1 MSASDSSVRPVTVL
15 EPPGAAAEVAKW
27 MSNAVVQKSLDELSL
42 AELEATIAQWQ
53 RGYAE
58 AGKALKKIRDD
69 QLYKKV
75 GFQTFVEYAESHR
88 CDVSRCRAYQLIEA
102 AEVAVLFNTLN
113 ILPPRNAR
121 QAWELHP
128 LLRKAGKD
136 AVVKLWS
143 DLRDQHGDTL
153 TANIIKAAVAV
164 RMRGDLQDGP
174 QAKDDTLGPLSSR
187 AMNRLI
193 MNAFVTLS
201 KLAGCTDEM
210 LEMAMTEQVAS
221 FVAKAW
227 DAVETV
233 KRVRKVAVRRADALE
248 LDAFM
253 RDQPDLRT
261 FVHRNDGFSLQKS
274 SAVAGELKGLM
285 RDAHGRP
292 TGLVHPKAGKSAE
305 KMAQLA
311 HEAGYRTSDGDPIE
325 EGNITHV
332 LATGGWVKITPGI
345 PEEVFQG

>member
-1 MSASDSSVRPVTVL
+1 MSASDSPVRPVTVL

-27 MSNAVVQKSLDELSL
+27 MSNAVVQKPLDELSL

-102 AEVAVLFNTLN
+102 AEVAVVFNTLN

-143 DLRDQHGDTL
+143 DLRDQHGDNL
-153 TANIIKAAVAV
+153 TANIIKTEVAT
-164 RMRGDLQDGP
+164 RMREDLQDGS
-174 QAKDDTLGPLSSR
+174 QADDMLGHLSPR
-187 AMNRLI
+187 AMDRLI
-193 MNAFVTLS
+193 MKAFVTLS
-201 KLAGCTDEM
+201 KLAGCTDETLKM
-210 LEMAMTEQVAS
+210 DMAEQVAS
-221 FVAKAW
+221 FVKKAYV
-227 DAVETV
+227 AVETAQ
-233 KRVRKVAVRRADALE
+233 RVYEAAVRRADSLE
-248 LDAFM
+248 LDAFV

-261 FVHRNDGFSLQKS
+261 FVRRNGGISLQKS
-274 SAVAGELKGLM
+274 PAVAGELERLM
-285 RDAHGRP
+285 NDAHGRP
-292 TGLVHPKAGKSAE
+292 TGLVFRKAGIRAD

-311 HEAGYRTSDGDPIE
+311 SEAGFRTSDGDRIE
-325 EGNITHV
+325 EGNIAHT
-332 LATGGWVKITPGI
+332 LATGGWVKITPEI